1 VQSRIKLLEKVVPIE
16 VPPERK
22 RIHFRF
28 PDCMKSGRTVLE
40 LKHARKAYDRLTVF
54 RDVSLHIER
63 GDRIALVGPNGAG
76 KSTLMRMLSGEEAP
90 DSGTRTLG
98 HQVVMEYFAQDEAT
112 RLDPTLTVY
121 ETLASGSPND
131 MVPAIRNILGGF
143 LFSGDDVYKK
153 AGVLSGGERTR
164 LAVARMLLRP
174 SNTLLLD
181 EPTNHLDLDSKD
193 VLLDAL
199 EDYGGT
205 LIIVSHDRYFVEKLA
220 TKIIEIG
227 HAGAVVYP
235 GTYTEFLWHKEHP
248 ADQLPTPKGPTPK
261 ARPTPKVQSQEPKA
275 QSPKPDDREARK
287 RLDAERKK
295 QQRAADAL
303 RKRIA
308 DLEGRIAE
316 REAKVKDLEAT
327 MSAPGF
333 YEDRNASKHAIEQHQ
348 ALMWEVGDLMAQW
361 ETLQEHAAQSES

>member
-1 VQSRIKLLEKVVPIE
+1 
-16 VPPERK
+16 
-22 RIHFRF
+22 
-28 PDCMKSGRTVLE
+28 M
-40 LKHARKAYDRLTVF
+40 RL
-54 RDVSLHIER
+54 
-63 GDRIALVGPNGAG
+63 
-76 KSTLMRMLSGEEAP
+76 LSGEEAP
-90 DSGTRTLG
+90 DTGQRTVG

-121 ETLASGSPND
+121 ETLEAGSPND
-131 MVPAIRNILGGF
+131 MVPAIRNLLGGF
-143 LFSGDDVYKK
+143 LFSGDDIYKK

-227 HAGAVVYP
+227 HGRALVYP
-235 GTYTEFLWHKEHP
+235 GTYKEFLWHKEHP
-248 ADQLPTPKGPTPK
+248 RAGTGAQDRRSQL
-261 ARPTPKVQSQEPKA
+261 A
-275 QSPKPDDREARK
+275 QSAKPARSRSPSSQDDGHERRSRGARSPETDDREARK
-287 RLDAERKK
+287 QLEAERRKK
-295 QQRAADAL
+295 GREAEAL
-303 RKRIA
+303 QKRIT

-316 REAKVKDLEAT
+316 REAQVKELEA
-327 MSAPGF
+327 
-333 YEDRNASKHAIEQHQ
+333 ED
-348 ALMWEVGDLMAQW
+348 GDCRL
-361 ETLQEHAAQSES
+361 LR